1 MTRPPNASR
10 QTRSLLAT
18 LLREPRRWQHGYDLC
33 KETGLRS
40 GTLYPLLIRLSAQ
53 GLLDSEWREPSRPG
67 LPPRHVYRLN
77 ARGIALARELTQED
91 GSGAASLAAR
101 A

>member
-10 QTRSLLAT
+10 QTRALLAI
-18 LLREPRRWQHGYDLC
+18 LMREPRRWQHGYELC
-33 KETGLRS
+33 KATGLRS
-40 GTLYPLLIRLSAQ
+40 GTLYPQLIRLHDQ

-67 LPPRHVYRLN
+67 LPARHVYRLN
-77 ARGIALARELTQED
+77 ARGLALARRVTQED
-91 GSGAASLAAR
+91 APNAEALGAR